1 MDQFPRAWYHHWNL
15 QLRTI
20 RSRKALILT
29 TERLMSTLLLPSN
42 SSLAP
47 CTSTTHI
54 TAKSLGDHG
63 RAGQFKF
70 GLHDAVLLSNG
81 RLRCKHY
88 RTKGIL
94 NVIICA
100 CVDITLQQPCQGG
113 GPTGVWHFKFQI
125 SRGLL
130 CSQGRRERP
139 RHPHI
144 LIFIAINRVGN
155 TEMRLDP

>member
-1 MDQFPRAWYHHWNL
+1 MDQFPRAGYHHCNL

-81 RLRCKHY
+81 RLICKHY

-100 CVDITLQQPCQGG
+100 CVDNIATTLSRRRTDRSLTFQVSNFSGPALLPRKTRTTPASTHFNFYCDQQG
-113 GPTGVWHFKFQI
+113 WKH
-125 SRGLL
+125 
-130 CSQGRRERP
+130 
-139 RHPHI
+139 
-144 LIFIAINRVGN
+144 
-155 TEMRLDP
+155 

>member
-1 MDQFPRAWYHHWNL
+1 MDQFPRAGYHHCNL

-70 GLHDAVLLSNG
+70 RLHDAVLLSNG
-81 RLRCKHY
+81 RLVCKHY

-100 CVDITLQQPCQGG
+100 CVDNIATTLSIGG
-113 GPTGVWHFKFQI
+113 VSSFKFL
-125 SRGLL
+125 GA
-130 CSQGRRERP
+130 CSAPKED
-139 RHPHI
+139 
-144 LIFIAINRVGN
+144 AN
-155 TEMRLDP
+155 DPGIHTF